1 MTRANNRS
9 LAGSRLS
16 CMSEQHEAADFFR
29 WLDAG
34 HRERICQIV
43 SEKYPGLS
51 RQDVEDVWSETRKDL
66 LKKWP
71 SENGF
76 DMHRPLEG
84 LLRTI
89 ALRRACDMLRRLT
102 AQDNLV
108 KRVGEQAGSNLGGDG
123 SPCGWWGSLDPAER
137 RELQDLT
144 AEAFRLLSAD
154 EWLVLSVYCEQ
165 YPELRR
171 SPRLLAYLNAQF
183 PEVRG
188 RAWTPADVRTVLNR
202 ARTIVQEYL
211 REKGYDRDFQ
221 E

>member
-1 MTRANNRS
+1 
-9 LAGSRLS
+9 
-16 CMSEQHEAADFFR
+16 MSEQHEAADFFR

-34 HRERICQIV
+34 HRDRICQIV

-108 KRVGEQAGSNLGGDG
+108 KRVGEQAGSNLGSDG

-137 RELQDLT
+137 QELQDFT

-165 YPELRR
+165 YPGVAAIAAATGVFERPVSRGERKGLDAGGCPNGAQPGSDDCPGILARKRLR
-171 SPRLLAYLNAQF
+171 S
-183 PEVRG
+183 
-188 RAWTPADVRTVLNR
+188 
-202 ARTIVQEYL
+202 
-211 REKGYDRDFQ
+211 
-221 E
+221 